1 MTTMKKAKCDI
12 KMRQHMPTFAETGS
26 CFDATNIAGIKV
38 SIMFVMTKKGTH
50 AYSPCLVLL
59 SPDLAGMMRFQ

>member
-38 SIMFVMTKKGTH
+38 SIMFVMTKKERTH
-50 AYSPCLVLL
+50 THHASYCLV
-59 SPDLAGMMRFQ
+59 PTWRA